1 MRASADIIE
10 GPIDKLR
17 VAVPAI
23 RGNVHLRVNGV
34 PVFGVIQ
41 EAPVVHT
48 LRRVHETGRP
58 AFVGVIQDEH
68 GKRHFSWL
76 ITPQG
81 PGVPPR
87 YYRDEWRRGGR
98 QIGIG
103 ALVTAVAL
111 ASAWLLGVSS
121 FPRTLLMTLALAVAL
136 VALLLSGLTA
146 YGLWSALRHRRAI
159 LQSEAQYRQCA
170 QTYSPGG
177 HVR

>member
-81 PGVPPR
+81 PAVPPR

-98 QIGIG
+98 QIGIV

-111 ASAWLLGVSS
+111 ASGASCAAMSTWSPSAIKGN
-121 FPRTLLMTLALAVAL
+121 ALPKF
-136 VALLLSGLTA
+136 SPA
-146 YGLWSALRHRRAI
+146 YI
-159 LQSEAQYRQCA
+159 
-170 QTYSPGG
+170 T
-177 HVR
+177 